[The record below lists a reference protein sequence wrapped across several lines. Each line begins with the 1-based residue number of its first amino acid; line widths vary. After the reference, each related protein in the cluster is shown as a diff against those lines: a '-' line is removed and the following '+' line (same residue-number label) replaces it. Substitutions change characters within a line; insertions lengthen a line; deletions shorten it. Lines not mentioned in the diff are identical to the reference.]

1 MKIKPL
7 IIGDLI
13 AKLPIIQGGMG
24 VGVSL
29 SNLAGNVA
37 KHGAIGVISAAHA
50 GYMEDDFE
58 TNTVEANIRGLK
70 KHIKKAK
77 EISSNGII
85 GVNVMV
91 ATNYYKEHIKAAIEG
106 GADLII
112 SGAGLPLK
120 LPEFIGD
127 SLIKIAPIVS
137 SAKATNVIL
146 KYWYKHYNKTAD
158 AIIVE
163 GPLAGGHLGFKKDK
177 LEHEIENFDENVKDV
192 IQEVSNF
199 EKLFNK
205 KIPVIIAGGV
215 FNSDD
220 LKKYLSLGA
229 SGAQVATRFV
239 ATHECDAHINFKRAY
254 INSNQSDIELVKS
267 PVGMPGRALKN
278 TLTETLKLGNVP
290 VRKCYNCLIPCN
302 PATTPYCISEALI
315 AAVKGD
321 VDNGLIFCGANAHK
335 INSITTVED
344 VISDLTSGLEIS

>member
-13 AKLPIIQGGMG
+13 ARIPIIQGGMG

-37 KHGAIGVISAAHA
+37 KNGAIGVISAAHA
-50 GYMEDDFE
+50 GYMENDFE
-58 TNTVEANIRGLK
+58 INTVEANIRGLK

-91 ATNYYKEHIKAAIEG
+91 ATNYYIEHIKAAIEG

-146 KYWYKHYNKTAD
+146 KYWHKHFNKTAD
-158 AIIVE
+158 AIIIE
-163 GPLAGGHLGFKKDK
+163 GPLAGGHLGFKKDS
-177 LEHEIENFDENVKDV
+177 LQEEIDTFDNNITEIIK
-192 IQEVSNF
+192 EVSYF
-199 EKLFNK
+199 ESLLNK
-205 KIPVIIAGGV
+205 KIPVIVAGGV
-215 FNSDD
+215 FTSEDIKRCIN
-220 LKKYLSLGA
+220 LGA
-229 SGAQVATRFV
+229 SGVQIATRFV
-239 ATHECDAHINFKRAY
+239 ATEECDAHINFKLAY
-254 INSNQSDIELVKS
+254 INCTKDDIELVKS
-267 PVGMPGRALKN
+267 PVGMPGRAIRNNFSESIKIDNL
-278 TLTETLKLGNVP
+278 P
-290 VRKCYNCLIPCN
+290 VNKCYNCLIPCN
-302 PATTPYCISEALI
+302 PASTPYCISEALI
-315 AAVKGD
+315 MAVKGD

-335 INSITTVED
+335 INSITTVKD

>member
-7 IIGDLI
+7 LIGDLI
-13 AKLPIIQGGMG
+13 SRLPIIQGGMG

-29 SNLAGNVA
+29 SSLAGNVA

-50 GYMEDDFE
+50 GYMEEDFE
-58 TNTVEANIRGLK
+58 KNTTEANIRGLK
-70 KHIKKAK
+70 KHIKRAK

-85 GVNVMV
+85 GVNIMV
-91 ATNYYKEHIKAAIEG
+91 ATNYYKEHVKAAIEG

-127 SLIKIAPIVS
+127 SLIKIVPIVS
-137 SAKATNVIL
+137 SPKAANVIL
-146 KYWYKHYNKTAD
+146 KYWHKHYNKTAD

-177 LEHEIENFDENVKDV
+177 LEDEIKDFDVNIKEV
-192 IQEVSNF
+192 IEEVSHF

-205 KIPVIIAGGV
+205 KIPVIVAGGV

-229 SGAQVATRFV
+229 SGAQVSTKFV
-239 ATHECDAHINFKRAY
+239 ATHECDAHINFKKAY
-254 INSNQSDIELVKS
+254 INSTENDIELVKS
-267 PVGMPGRALKN
+267 PVGMPGRAIKN
-278 TLTETLKLGNVP
+278 KFSESIKEKNLP
-290 VRKCYNCLIPCN
+290 VKECYNCLIPCN
-302 PATTPYCISEALI
+302 PTNTPYCISEALI
-315 AAVKGD
+315 TAVKGD
-321 VDNGLIFCGANAHK
+321 VNNGLVFCGANAYK
-335 INSITTVED
+335 IS
-344 VISDLTSGLEIS
+344 EISTVKDVLIELTDFK